1 MLSGSAVLRVGILI
15 VVAAVLAGII
25 QMLRPQDSGT
35 PETPITRT
43 APETGAAGTQAAVP
57 PAATRPVSPVAP
69 APLSQAVPTPA
80 PQAAVPPTPAPAPN
94 APLPAPAPTA
104 PSPHSPAPS
113 DPAPALP
120 DLGTASRPTPPSAG
134 EEAIDTAAETAGPRG
149 VAIVDLNTG
158 TVAELNGLR
167 GGGMIG
173 RAIVQKRPY
182 ASVGE
187 LLSKRVL
194 SRAVYERIKDQV
206 TVR

>member
-69 APLSQAVPTPA
+69 APLPQAVPAPA

-94 APLPAPAPTA
+94 APLPVPAPTA